1 MRTYK
6 FPRFLAWLVVVG
18 GLAAAVIFLAFG
30 LLQLPSIIGM
40 AYLGPSI
47 GIAFLG
53 VLSALVGFGF
63 LALFDIAEAITS
75 GRQSGV

>member
-1 MRTYK
+1 MRKYK
-6 FPRFLAWLVVVG
+6 TARFLAWLVIAA
-18 GLAAAVIFLAFG
+18 GLAAAAFFIAFG
-30 LLQLPSIIGM
+30 LIQLPSIIGM
-40 AYLGPSI
+40 AYLGPSF

-53 VLSALVGFGF
+53 TLSALVGFGF